1 MFFTCKQVSNHLSKE
16 DYDKLPPLQKAS
28 LKFHVWWCP
37 ICGAYNKQVMKMYD
51 MTRVFRGKTEEQLET
66 DSSEAPKLSDDAR
79 KRFEEAMNQAKNDPE
94 AS

>member
-1 MFFTCKQVSNHLSKE
+1 
-16 DYDKLPPLQKAS
+16 
-28 LKFHVWWCP
+28 
-37 ICGAYNKQVMKMYD
+37 MYD